1 MEKIIKHNGNTY
13 KYDRPKQYGDF
24 IEIKMIT
31 VTTDIDYSVENVFS
45 IIKETVPTVI
55 GDLAEDT
62 RSYYIK
68 GMNILFTKYYNLNLT
83 EPLGQFFTHTSTVVL
98 DNEDWKP
105 QWEEWYDRYV
115 FGLTLVIPNKDH
127 VIQSSNKLENY
138 LRIVNTQFPP
148 IDDYS
153 QTVTPTL
160 NTELNGGSF
169 SPILMY
175 DISYVTQS
183 PKDVDTVQDLWND
196 SFPFT
201 YDQCLNRIKFFK
213 SNFDINVTVSFVVGG
228 IRLEVA
234 DFR

>member
-55 GDLAEDT
+55 GDLAGDT

-83 EPLGQFFTHTSTVVL
+83 EPLEQFFIHTSTVVL

-105 QWEEWYDRYV
+105 QWEEWCDRYINQ
-115 FGLTLVIPNKDH
+115 LTNVIPNKDH

-138 LRIVNTQFPP
+138 IRIVNTQFPP

-169 SPILMY
+169 TPILMY

-196 SFPFT
+196 SFPLT